1 MDQIVQN
8 IADAL
13 NSAFGDPRVVVLLLT
28 MIPIAEARLSIPL
41 GIAAGLSAGEA
52 LGYAFISSLIT
63 APILLLVLIPFINF
77 LSRTKLFARVGN
89 FLNDKFES
97 KSKGLHGE
105 TQSAITRREK
115 LGFTKFTKAEL
126 KKSAGVSGFVAIPVP
141 LTGVWTGSA
150 VASIVKLPFFKA
162 LISIIL
168 GNFVACSIITLLCY
182 LLSDY
187 ISIITLVITIIAV
200 LVVAALIVKFIL
212 YKPKKAAAEGE
223 EAKSEYTE
231 TTADNSTVITLSQ
244 DVVKEADGEI
254 SQTDDSLNKGGNRH
268 LSGDSIINN
277 KDKEQKN

>member
-41 GIAAGLSAGEA
+41 GITAGLSAGEA

-105 TQSAITRREK
+105 TQSATTRREK

-126 KKSAGVSGFVAIPVP
+126 KKSAGVAAFVAIPVP

-187 ISIITLVITIIAV
+187 ISIITIVITIIAV
-200 LVVAALIVKFIL
+200 LVVIALIVKFIL
-212 YKPKKAAAEGE
+212 YKPKKATEEGGE
-223 EAKSEYTE
+223 TVSECAE
-231 TTADNSTVITLSQ
+231 TTDGNNAVTLSQ
-244 DVVKEADGEI
+244 DELKEVNSNNTTQNEP
-254 SQTDDSLNKGGNRH
+254 LNKNDSPH
-268 LSGDSIINN
+268 LSGDSVINN
-277 KDKEQKN
+277 KDNQQKK